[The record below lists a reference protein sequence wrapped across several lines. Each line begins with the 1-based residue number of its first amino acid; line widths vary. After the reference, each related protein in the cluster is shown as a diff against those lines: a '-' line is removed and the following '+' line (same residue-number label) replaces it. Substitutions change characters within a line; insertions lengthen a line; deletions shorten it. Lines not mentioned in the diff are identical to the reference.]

1 MTLIEKPIT
10 LVLISKD
17 EKQKS
22 LRCNKMWLDSFGK
35 MHLQLLQD
43 HEIQRFVISQT
54 EEGITELIDEVGK
67 LHRISG
73 MSYGNPIISKHEVEY
88 EFLIGGSFEKGLNL
102 MDCIELQKSYL
113 KG

>member
-1 MTLIEKPIT
+1 MMIIEKPIT

-17 EKQKS
+17 EEQKS
-22 LRCNKMWLDSFGK
+22 LRCNKMWIDSFGK

-43 HEIQRFVISQT
+43 HEIQCFVISQT

-73 MSYGNPIISKHEVEY
+73 ISYGNRIISEHEVEY
-88 EFLIGGSFEKGLNL
+88 EFLIGGSYQKGLNL
-102 MDCIELQKSYL
+102 MNFIELQKSYL

>member
-1 MTLIEKPIT
+1 MIIEKPIT

-17 EKQKS
+17 EEQKC

-35 MHLQLLQD
+35 MNLQLLQVR
-43 HEIQRFVISQT
+43 EIQCFVISQT
-54 EEGITELIDEVGK
+54 EEGITELTDEVGK

-73 MSYGNPIISKHEVEY
+73 ISYGNPILSEYEEEY
-88 EFLIGGSFEKGLNL
+88 EFLIGGSFKKGLNL
-102 MDCIELQKSYL
+102 MNFIELQKSYL